1 MNSSGVC
8 SPQNSRL
15 KNCNLSVQATC
26 HLSVQATCHL
36 SVQPR
41 SQTQLS
47 RDTLYGVF
55 RQRLIAPGPVEISPA
70 VQLALA
76 QAQLHHRSPEA
87 KVVVKRARELL
98 RVVAGV
104 SEAVEPLILTASG
117 TGAFEAVLCSLVARE
132 QKIVCISAGKFGERW
147 ADMAKALGYNMAEKR
162 LEWGSAI
169 APNQLKTLLEQNP
182 DAKALLITHSETS
195 TGVLHDLETLAKTA
209 RELRPD
215 ILILVDAITS
225 LGMAELRLEA
235 WGLDAVISGS
245 QKATGAPPGLGF
257 VFLSPRALDVLGSS
271 TGGGYYFD
279 LRRELKVQ
287 KSGETA
293 FTPAINLIVGL
304 NAALEPIAAEIA
316 AHGLEQ
322 WWANKKALNDAL
334 LACAMALGCTS
345 YAQSPSPACVTLVP
359 PAPITG
365 RELWQALLKRGAR
378 AQTGQDA
385 IKDQIVR
392 ISFMGHFDRYD
403 ALSFAGLLE
412 EALLDCGANVT
423 RGAGVAALWKA
434 LG

>member
-1 MNSSGVC
+1 M
-8 SPQNSRL
+8 
-15 KNCNLSVQATC
+15 
-26 HLSVQATCHL
+26 
-36 SVQPR
+36 
-41 SQTQLS
+41 
-47 RDTLYGVF
+47 
-55 RQRLIAPGPVEISPA
+55 A

-117 TGAFEAVLCSLVARE
+117 TGAFEAVLGSLVASG
-132 QKIVCISAGKFGERW
+132 QKVVSISAGKFGERW
-147 ADMAKALGYNMAEKR
+147 ADMARALGYGVAEKR
-162 LEWGSAI
+162 LGWGSAI
-169 APNQLKTLLEQNP
+169 GEDDLRTLLLENQ

-195 TGVLHDLETLAKTA
+195 TGVLHDLERLAKVA

-215 ILILVDAITS
+215 LLILVDAITS

-257 VFLSPRALDVLGSS
+257 VFLSPRALGTLEQQGEHKVRP
-271 TGGGYYFD
+271 YYFD

-287 KSGETA
+287 ASGETA

-304 NAALEPIAAEIA
+304 NAALEPIAAEIS
-316 AHGLEQ
+316 AHGLEA

-334 LACAMALGCTS
+334 LACALALGCTS
-345 YAQSPSPACVTLVP
+345 FASAPSPACVTLVP

-385 IKDQIVR
+385 IKDQICR

-412 EALLDCGANVT
+412 EALKDCGANIT
-423 RGAGVAALWKA
+423 RGAGVAALWAA

>member
-1 MNSSGVC
+1 V
-8 SPQNSRL
+8 L
-15 KNCNLSVQATC
+15 
-26 HLSVQATCHL
+26 
-36 SVQPR
+36 R
-41 SQTQLS
+41 S
-47 RDTLYGVF
+47 
-55 RQRLIAPGPVEISPA
+55 RLIAPGPVEISHE

-76 QAQLHHRSPEA
+76 KPQLHHRSPEA

-117 TGAFEAVLCSLVARE
+117 TGAFEAVLGSLVVRG
-132 QKIVCISAGKFGERW
+132 QKVVSISAGKFGERW
-147 ADMAKALGYNMAEKR
+147 ADMARALGYAVAEKR
-162 LEWGSAI
+162 LEWGRAI
-169 APNQLKTLLEQNP
+169 GAGDLEALLRENQ

-195 TGVLHDLETLAKTA
+195 TGVLHNLEQLAKTA

-215 ILILVDAITS
+215 LLIVVDAITS
-225 LGMAELRLEA
+225 LGVAELRLEA

-257 VFLSPRALDVLGSS
+257 VFLSPRALGVLEQGV
-271 TGGGYYFD
+271 GGGYYFD
-279 LRRELKVQ
+279 LRREFKVQ

-316 AHGLEQ
+316 AHGIGA

-334 LACAMALGCTS
+334 LACAKALGCSS
-345 YAQSPSPACVTLVP
+345 YADVPSPACVTLVP
-359 PAPITG
+359 PAPISG

-385 IKDQIVR
+385 IKDQICR
-392 ISFMGHFDRYD
+392 ISFMGSFDRYD

-412 EALLDCGANVT
+412 EALADCGAQAT
-423 RGAGVAALWKA
+423 RGAGVAALWAA

>member
-1 MNSSGVC
+1 
-8 SPQNSRL
+8 
-15 KNCNLSVQATC
+15 
-26 HLSVQATCHL
+26 
-36 SVQPR
+36 
-41 SQTQLS
+41 
-47 RDTLYGVF
+47 VF
-55 RQRLIAPGPVEISPA
+55 RNRLIAPGPVEISHE

-76 QAQLHHRSPEA
+76 KPQLHHRSPEA

-117 TGAFEAVLCSLVARE
+117 TGAFEAVLGSLVARG
-132 QKIVCISAGKFGERW
+132 QTVVSISAGKFGERW
-147 ADMAKALGYNMAEKR
+147 ADMAQALGYDVDQKR
-162 LEWGSAI
+162 LGWGSAI
-169 APNQLKTLLEQNP
+169 GEADLRTLLLENE

-195 TGVLHDLETLAKTA
+195 TGVLHDLERLAKLA

-245 QKATGAPPGLGF
+245 QKATGTPPGLGF
-257 VFLSPRALDVLGSS
+257 VFLSPRALGMLGA
-271 TGGGYYFD
+271 GQGYYFD

-287 KSGETA
+287 QSGETA

-304 NAALEPIAAEIA
+304 NAALEPIATEIT
-316 AHGLEQ
+316 AHGLEA

-334 LACAMALGCTS
+334 LACAVALGCS
-345 YAQSPSPACVTLVP
+345 SFAAVPSPACVTLVP

-385 IKDQIVR
+385 IKDTICR

-412 EALLDCGANVT
+412 EALADCGAKVT
-423 RGAGVAALWKA
+423 RGAGVAALWAA
-434 LG
+434 LGVD